1 MRNIRQFNTMKA
13 GRIFITI
20 ILSFLS
26 VGLFAQHKSKSKV
39 VKGYDAI
46 YPFKNGKAKVEK
58 GGKVGYINVSGEE
71 FIPCKYDAIYPFE
84 MGKAKVERNGKF
96 GFINEAGE
104 EVIEPKFDYIG
115 PFKNGRAI
123 VRYDGKLEVIDTEG
137 NVLTEGNHGAPT
149 Q

>member
-1 MRNIRQFNTMKA
+1 MHNIRHLNTMKF
-13 GRIFITI
+13 RIIITI
-20 ILSFLS
+20 ILSIICLGS
-26 VGLFAQHKSKSKV
+26 FAQNKSKSKV

-58 GGKVGYINVSGEE
+58 LGKIGYINLTGEE

-84 MGKAKVERNGKF
+84 MGKAKVELNGKF
-96 GFINEAGE
+96 GYINEAGE

-123 VRYDGKLEVIDTEG
+123 VRQDGKLEVIDTEG
-137 NVLTEGNHGAPT
+137 NVLTEGNHGITTP
-149 Q
+149 

>member
-1 MRNIRQFNTMKA
+1 MKA
-13 GRIFITI
+13 KIFII
-20 ILSFLS
+20 LILSLLS
-26 VGLFAQHKSKSKV
+26 ISSFAQNRAKKKT

-58 GGKVGYINVSGEE
+58 GGKMGYINVSGEE

-84 MGKAKVERNGKF
+84 NGKAKVESNGKF
-96 GFINEAGE
+96 GFINEGGE

-123 VRYDGKLEVIDTEG
+123 VRIENKLEVIDSEG
-137 NVLTEGNHGAPT
+137 NVLTEGNHGVSTP
-149 Q
+149 

>member
-1 MRNIRQFNTMKA
+1 MKA
-13 GRIFITI
+13 GRIFITL

-26 VGLFAQHKSKSKV
+26 VGVFAQHKSKNKV

-84 MGKAKVERNGKF
+84 LGKAKVERNGKF

-104 EVIEPKFDYIG
+104 EVIEAKFDYIG

-149 Q
+149 P